1 MRWETWWWDIFVR
14 HSFFFFVVMMVV
26 VMVIVMMVVVMIV
39 VVIVV
44 MIVMVV
50 SVVIVV
56 VVSVVIVVV
65 AMVVIMMVTV
75 MMTWRWMGITMRRNT
90 YRRRLIPFLHTL
102 KLALD
107 IFEYIIVKTVV
118 VGMTMWWNTNR
129 RRGMSRGIDNRES
142 GFFECISRG
151 GDIDD
156 RKSRFGFRS

>member
-1 MRWETWWWDIFVR
+1 MRWETRWWDIFFDDVLCFR
-14 HSFFFFVVMMVV
+14 VVVMV
-26 VMVIVMMVVVMIV
+26 VMVIVMVVVVVVVMAV

-44 MIVMVV
+44 AIV
-50 SVVIVV
+50 
-56 VVSVVIVVV
+56 
-65 AMVVIMMVTV
+65 MVTV
-75 MMTWRWMGITMRRNT
+75 MMTWRWMRITMWRNTYRRCFPWFTVVRVTMRRNT
-90 YRRRLIPFLHTL
+90 YRRRLIPFLQTL

-118 VGMTMWWNTNR
+118 VGMTMWWNTNK